1 MRALSSAETSPASG
15 IDEAYFSSSSRTFL
29 GSVRIN

>member
-1 MRALSSAETSPASG
+1 LSSGGTSPASG
-15 IDEAYFSSSSRTFL
+15 INEAYSSRSSRTFL